1 MAGGVAAAMDGAI
14 DIGGLRADGRR
25 WHECRGMDVRMD
37 CVKGADGSAE
47 WVQGLTRVMA
57 SVYGPREPAAG
68 GGGAGGGER
77 MAVRCEVHQAPSCSS
92 IPVSAAGD
100 GRADR
105 RLHEL
110 AIRLKDALESIIIT
124 REYPKSG
131 AAAPGGARPG
141 RRGAPA
147 GRRR

>member
-1 MAGGVAAAMDGAI
+1 MAVDGALGV
-14 DIGGLRADGRR
+14 DGLRADGRR
-25 WHECRGMDVRMD
+25 WHECRGMDVKLD

-47 WVQGLTRVMA
+47 WVQGLTRVVV
-57 SVYGPREPAAG
+57 SVYGPREPSAAAGGAG
-68 GGGAGGGER
+68 GGGGGGGGER
-77 MAVRCEVHQAPSCSS
+77 MAVRCEVHQAPSSS
-92 IPVSAAGD
+92 SMPVSTAGTGG

-131 AAAPGGARPG
+131 AAKDSPFPSPTSSPLSA
-141 RRGAPA
+141 
-147 GRRR
+147 